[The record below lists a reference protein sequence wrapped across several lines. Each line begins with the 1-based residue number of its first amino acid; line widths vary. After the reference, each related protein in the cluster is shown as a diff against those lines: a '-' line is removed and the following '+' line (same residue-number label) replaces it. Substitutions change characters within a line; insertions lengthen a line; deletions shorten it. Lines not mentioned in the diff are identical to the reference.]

1 MDDLPQREL
10 FNEELYIRT
19 FPDIAQAVRDG
30 QFSSGYHHWAL
41 HGRFELAAGQR
52 VAASS
57 FLLAALDHGVE
68 GFAASDNLFS
78 DLAVVET
85 SLVVAEPDSAD
96 EPDGGSEPV
105 KRTRQRGQP
114 DNAEAEDLVED
125 EPQFELR
132 PALRHAEL
140 ARKLVEAGD
149 IKGAAEAIADA
160 VGAAEPSD
168 TAILLL
174 AGEIFSRVH
183 FPPGPLVIKAVQ
195 ASLTDAQY
203 QGLVTIWTEHCRAG
217 LSETDVESLLTAV
230 KTDSGILDGT
240 ASGRPTALN
249 ARLRPFMLA
258 TMIGSIRL
266 PAALQ
271 IRVFD
276 HLQETI
282 TDEPGDTARSGVW
295 PILLPALHDYVGVAS
310 VRAMQS
316 GLSDLASLVTEFA
329 ALLFREFHEQAVAER
344 LLEVATS
351 LDPALRADPFH
362 RSTYVQVLQA
372 RSANYEIAAYLGS
385 IDGTELTAP
394 NLFLVACRVS
404 TALTVGNPADFLSTL
419 DWLCELSRKVY
430 DKDPYVFQQAVQL
443 IQGEL
448 RRFTDAM
455 IGRTQQR
462 ANRGDLAGGR
472 RQRAE
477 ILEHS
482 LAVLRGLEEIQ
493 HLAATPAT
501 VSGDRTRPTRILVIG
516 TQYLPQCWLYRV
528 QQKVEFLRM
537 AGYDAVAIDFGR
549 ASPTEIHEQ
558 LCFASHA
565 IIFRLPAFTDV
576 LMLTLYARR
585 LGVRL
590 FYDIDDLIFDDRH
603 FPGPF
608 ESYSGLI
615 TRDTHTHLAMDNPF
629 FRVAMAAAGDVIVS
643 TEPLAEIARELL
655 GPSARVQVHR
665 NMVALELEAVA
676 AQPRLRRDDDKI
688 RIFFGS
694 GTLAHK
700 GEFYD
705 VVVPAITRIM
715 AKRPKVELHLVGAFD
730 VPTPLTDFASRIKV
744 EPAGMAY
751 GAYVDLVRE
760 ADINI
765 AVMEDGVAVDCKSE
779 LKWFEA
785 GIFGIP
791 SVVSPARNYVDVLA
805 DGKDVLF
812 ARTTKEWHD
821 KLLRLVD
828 RPALRQ
834 QIGAEAKHKIEQS
847 YTWRAG
853 AESLAS
859 VLGLGTPRGA
869 AGHRRTRLLFVNV
882 FFWPQSIG
890 GATRILEDS
899 VRYLGEHYP
908 DEFELYVLCAD
919 ESPDPRQPYH
929 IEQYWNGAALV
940 TRIGVPQRPW
950 SDHEDPR
957 IESFVRRFVHE
968 YQIDLA
974 HIHCVQLLTAAAL
987 RALCDSGIPT
997 VVTVHDAWWLSVSQF
1012 LFSPQGEVIGPG
1024 WAEWAACELAG
1035 ADSEQRGKLLA
1046 RRLDLMALLQR
1057 TSRVLAVSES
1067 FAAVY
1072 RAAGLTTIGVNENG
1086 VNELPAVPQPRSRQA
1101 GAPIVIGFVGGM
1113 SAHKGYD
1120 LLRAIGRGASFRNL
1134 EFLIVDHAMDFGASR
1149 RSRWGDS
1156 RVRFVGRY
1164 PQTRVHELY
1173 AELDILAAPSL
1184 WPESFGL
1191 VTREALLAG
1200 VPVIASNRGD
1210 VGRHV
1215 TPGVD
1220 GWIVDVTTPEALH
1233 DLLMRLDRG
1242 EEKVPVVSPER
1253 SFRLPTD
1260 QVEELVTLY
1269 RSLTGAPGSARV
1281 RRSRPSADPSPK
1293 RPPKRRGRAGQA
1305 AQ

>member
-1 MDDLPQREL
+1 MDDPPRREL
-10 FNEELYIRT
+10 FDEELYLRT
-19 FPDIAQAVRDG
+19 FPDIARAVRDG
-30 QFSSGYHHWAL
+30 QFSSGYHHWTL
-41 HGRFELAAGQR
+41 HGRFEVAAGQR
-52 VAASS
+52 EAGP

-68 GFAASDNLFS
+68 GSAASDDLFG
-78 DLAVVET
+78 DLAVEET
-85 SLVVAEPDSAD
+85 LLVVAEPNSPE
-96 EPDGGSEPV
+96 EPAGGSEPV
-105 KRTRQRGQP
+105 KRTRRRGQP
-114 DNAEAEDLVED
+114 GSAEAEDLVED

-132 PALRHAEL
+132 PAHHHAEL

-149 IKGAAEAIADA
+149 IEGAAEAIADA

-174 AGEIFSRVH
+174 AGDIFSRVR
-183 FPPGPLVIKAVQ
+183 FLPGSLVVKSVQ
-195 ASLTDAQY
+195 ATLTDAEFHR
-203 QGLVTIWTEHCRAG
+203 LVTVWTEHCRAG
-217 LSETDVESLLTAV
+217 LSEADVESLLTAIE
-230 KTDSGILDGT
+230 TDRKILDGT
-240 ASGRPTALN
+240 PSGRPPALN
-249 ARLRPFMLA
+249 ARLCPFMLA
-258 TMIGSIRL
+258 TMVGSIRL
-266 PAALQ
+266 PGALQ

-276 HLQETI
+276 HLRETI
-282 TDEPGDTARSGVW
+282 TPEPGDTARSHVW
-295 PILLPALHDYVGVAS
+295 PILLPVLHEYVGVVS
-310 VRAMQS
+310 VRAML
-316 GLSDLASLVTEFA
+316 GGHSDLAPLITEFA

-351 LDPALRADPFH
+351 LDPALRADPFY
-362 RSTYVQVLQA
+362 RTTYVQVLQA

-385 IDGTELTAP
+385 IDGTELSAP
-394 NLFLVACRVS
+394 SLFLAAYRVS

-419 DWLCELSRKVY
+419 DSLCELSKMVY
-430 DKDPYVFQQAVQL
+430 DNDPHVFEQAVQL

-448 RRFTDAM
+448 QRFTDAM

-462 ANRGDLAGGR
+462 ANRGDLTGGR
-472 RQRAE
+472 EQRAE
-477 ILEHS
+477 ILEHG
-482 LAVLRGLEEIQ
+482 LAVLRGLEDIQ

-501 VSGDRTRPTRILVIG
+501 VSSERARPARILVIG
-516 TQYLPQCWLYRV
+516 SQNPAQCWVYRV

-549 ASPTEIHEQ
+549 ASTSEIHEQ

-565 IIFRLPAFTDV
+565 IIFRLPAFSDV

-608 ESYSGLI
+608 ENYSGLI

-643 TEPLAEIARELL
+643 TEPLAEIAREVL
-655 GPSARVQVHR
+655 GPSARVQVCR
-665 NMVALELEAVA
+665 NMVGLELA
-676 AQPRLRRDDDKI
+676 ATAGLPRLRRDDDKI

-705 VVVPAITRIM
+705 VVVPAIARVM
-715 AKRPKVELHLVGAFD
+715 AKRPKVDLHLVGAFV
-730 VPTPLTDFASRIKV
+730 VPTALERFASRIKV

-751 GAYVDLVRE
+751 GAYVDLFRE

-765 AVMEDGVAVDCKSE
+765 AVMEDSVAVDCKSE

-785 GIFGIP
+785 GVFGIP
-791 SVVSPARNYVDVLA
+791 SVVSPSRNYVDVLA

-821 KLLRLVD
+821 ELLRLVD

-834 QIGAEAKHKIEQS
+834 RIGAEAKRKIEQS

-853 AESLAS
+853 ADSLAS
-859 VLGLGTPRGA
+859 VLGLDAPRTPA
-869 AGHRRTRLLFVNV
+869 QHRRTKLLFVNV

-899 VRYLGEHYP
+899 VRYISEQYP
-908 DEFELYVLCAD
+908 DEFELFVLCAD
-919 ESPDPRQPYH
+919 ESPDPRKPYH
-929 IEQYWNGAALV
+929 IEQYWHGAALV
-940 TRIGVPQRPW
+940 TRIGVPLRPW

-968 YQIDLA
+968 YQIDIA

-987 RALCDSGIPT
+987 RALCDSGKPT
-997 VVTVHDAWWLSVSQF
+997 VVTVHDAWWLSVHQF
-1012 LFSPQGEVIGPG
+1012 LFTPQGEVIGPG

-1046 RRLDLMALLQR
+1046 RRLDLMALLGR
-1057 TSRVLAVSES
+1057 ASRVLAVSES
-1067 FAAVY
+1067 FATVY
-1072 RAAGLTTIGVNENG
+1072 RAAGLPTTGVNENG
-1086 VNELPAVPQPRSRQA
+1086 VAELPAVPYPRSRQA
-1101 GAPIVIGFVGGM
+1101 GAPIIIGFVGGM

-1120 LLRAIGRGASFRNL
+1120 LLRAIVRGASFRNL
-1134 EFLIVDHAMDFGASR
+1134 EFLIVDHAMGFESSR

-1164 PQTRVHELY
+1164 PQTRVQELY

-1220 GWIVDVTTPEALH
+1220 GWIVDVTTPRALH
-1233 DLLMRLDRG
+1233 DLLARLDRG
-1242 EEKVPVVSPER
+1242 EEAVPVVSPER
-1253 SFRLPTD
+1253 SFRSPTD

-1269 RSLTGAPGSARV
+1269 RSLTDTPRSARV
-1281 RRSRPSADPSPK
+1281 RRSRSSADPSPK
-1293 RPPKRRGRAGQA
+1293 RSRKLGGRAGQA
-1305 AQ
+1305 SE